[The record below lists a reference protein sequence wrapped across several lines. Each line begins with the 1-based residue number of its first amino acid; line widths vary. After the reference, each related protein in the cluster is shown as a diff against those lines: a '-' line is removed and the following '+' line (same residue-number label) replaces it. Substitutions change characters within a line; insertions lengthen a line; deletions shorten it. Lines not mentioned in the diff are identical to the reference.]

1 MADLRVP
8 EMGESI
14 VEATIG
20 KWLKRE
26 GEAVAPG
33 EPIMELETDKV
44 NMEVSSERA
53 GVLEKILKKTGD
65 TVAVGEVIGVVAEG
79 VGAKVASG
87 APQQAQATPAS
98 VSTAD
103 HVRATSVA
111 RNIAAEQNVDLSR
124 VKGTGPGGR
133 ITREDVESQAKP
145 AAPAP
150 AAASAPA
157 TAAPAQA
164 RPAAPA
170 PAPVQRP
177 VVQPGDR
184 SEERIKLSRRKLT
197 IAKRLSEVNQTAVMT
212 TTFNEIDMSATIDM
226 RKRLR
231 ENFKA
236 RQGVDL
242 GFMSFFVKASVGAL
256 RAYPKLN
263 SELQGEELVM
273 KRYFDIGIAIGS
285 DEGLVVPVLRDA
297 DKMTFA
303 DIEASINNLAERTK
317 QRKLTLEELQGGTF
331 TITNG
336 GVYGSLFSTP
346 ILNPPQVAILGMHGF
361 KDRPVAVAG
370 QVVIRPVMIVAMTYD
385 HRVVDG
391 SDAVKALVRIK
402 ELIEDPGKL
411 LVDA

>member
-1 MADLRVP
+1 
-8 EMGESI
+8 MGESI

-33 EPIMELETDKV
+33 EPIIELETDKV
-44 NMEVSSERA
+44 NMEVSSEKA

-79 VGAKVASG
+79 AAAKVGAAQ
-87 APQQAQATPAS
+87 PQQAAS
-98 VSTAD
+98 ASAAAE

-133 ITREDVESQAKP
+133 ITREDVESQAKAP
-145 AAPAP
+145 QAPPPAP
-150 AAASAPA
+150 ARAEASPAA
-157 TAAPAQA
+157 A
-164 RPAAPA
+164 RPAAPV

-184 SEERIKLSRRKLT
+184 SEERIRLSRRKLT
-197 IAKRLSEVNQTAVMT
+197 IAKRLSEVNQTAVMA
-212 TTFNEIDMSATIDM
+212 TTFNEIDMSLTIDM

-263 SELQGEELVM
+263 SELQGEELVL
-273 KRYFDIGIAIGS
+273 KHYYDIGIAIGS

-303 DIEASINNLAERTK
+303 DIEASINNLAERTR

-346 ILNPPQVAILGMHGF
+346 ILNPPQVAILGMHRF
-361 KDRPVAVAG
+361 LDKPVAVNG
-370 QVVIRPVMIVAMTYD
+370 QVVIRPMMIVALTYD
-385 HRVVDG
+385 HRVIDG

>member
-1 MADLRVP
+1 MADIRVP

-20 KWLKRE
+20 KWFKRE

-33 EPIMELETDKV
+33 EPILELETDKV
-44 NMEVSSERA
+44 NMEVSSEKA
-53 GVLEKILKKTGD
+53 GMLEKILKKTGE
-65 TVAVGEVIGVVAEG
+65 TVAVGEVIGLVAEG
-79 VGAKVASG
+79 VGAKVPSTPQPAAVAQSREAAAAASE
-87 APQQAQATPAS
+87 P
-98 VSTAD
+98 
-103 HVRATSVA
+103 VRATSVA

-133 ITREDVESQAKP
+133 ITREDVEGQMDKAKL
-145 AAPAP
+145 AP
-150 AAASAPA
+150 AAAPA
-157 TAAPAQA
+157 RAEATVPA
-164 RPAAPA
+164 RPVAATPA
-170 PAPVQRP
+170 PRPAVQS
-177 VVQPGDR
+177 GDR
-184 SEERIKLSRRKLT
+184 SEERIRLSRRKLT
-197 IAKRLSEVNQTAVMT
+197 IAKRLSEINQTAVMT
-212 TTFNEIDMSATIDM
+212 TTFNEIDMAATIDM

-231 ENFKA
+231 EKFKE

-263 SELQGEELVM
+263 SELQGEELVI
-273 KRYFDIGIAIGS
+273 KHFYDIGIAIGS

-346 ILNPPQVAILGMHGF
+346 ILNPPQVAILGMHRF
-361 KDRPVAVAG
+361 LEKPVAVAG
-370 QVVIRPVMIVAMTYD
+370 QVVIRPMMYVALTYD
-385 HRVVDG
+385 HRVIDG

-411 LVDA
+411 LIDA